1 LSHDM
6 NQDEHELTKSE
17 EWFRDR
23 LNDFLGYGVAAF
35 TVIIGWLLSSDS
47 LISLSREAGTD
58 KREAALALAILMPV
72 IWILWYAIV
81 LRLHSKCPSHPTVI
95 SRRYLHLY
103 AVGVAIAL
111 FAIWCLVADVV

>member
-1 LSHDM
+1 M
-6 NQDEHELTKSE
+6 NQAEQELTTSE

-47 LISLSREAGTD
+47 LISLDHNSDAD
-58 KREAALALAILMPV
+58 KREAAIALAILMPV
-72 IWILWYAIV
+72 VWVLWYVVI
-81 LRLHSKCPSHPTVI
+81 LRLHARCPSHPTVI
-95 SRRYLHLY
+95 ARRYLHLY

-111 FAIWCLVADVV
+111 FAVWCLAADVV